1 MPILSPLAQTPKSR
15 LARIGHCRKTRKT
28 LDMPAPCGFDRAM
41 PARVRAVEQEKAM
54 RAMLE
59 GKTVIVLGVGPA
71 MGRATALLCAN
82 EGASVVLAA
91 RSAEQMESVADEIE
105 QAGGGSLSVP
115 TDMTSAPDCKRLVE
129 RAVERFGRIDGIV
142 TVAAMPEDNLLI
154 TESPDDLANWRPIID
169 TNFFGTLQAV
179 KQVIE
184 QMLRQAGGGSI
195 VIVNSMTSQ
204 LPWERT
210 LPYAASKAAL
220 AAATRSLALE
230 YGAHG
235 IRVNGLHCGAILND
249 ALFENLDGLAARTGS
264 TREEVYNQIAGMN
277 ALGFIGT
284 PEDHM
289 GSVLYLLSDLSK
301 PVTGISLHVNSGRFM
316 V

>member
-1 MPILSPLAQTPKSR
+1 
-15 LARIGHCRKTRKT
+15 
-28 LDMPAPCGFDRAM
+28 
-41 PARVRAVEQEKAM
+41 
-54 RAMLE
+54 MLE

-71 MGRATALLCAN
+71 MGKATALLCSS

-91 RSAEQMESVADEIE
+91 RSAGQMESVAHEIA
-105 QAGGGSLSVP
+105 QAGGASLSVP
-115 TDMTSAPDCKRLVE
+115 TDITSAPDCQRLVE
-129 RAVERFGRIDGIV
+129 QAVERFGRIDGIV

-154 TESPDDLANWRPIID
+154 TESPDDLSNWRPIID

-184 QMLRQAGGGSI
+184 QMLRQEHGGSI

-230 YGAHG
+230 YGPHG

-249 ALFENLDGLAARTGS
+249 ALFENLDGLAERSGS
-264 TREEVYNQIAGMN
+264 TREEVYRQIAGMN